1 MVGVIIWTDDL
12 DRLTS
17 FYRDTLEMPLHSV
30 RPNFVAFEWGGM
42 RFSIGT
48 HADVEGPTR
57 EPHRIMINLGVSDI
71 HKVYEKTG
79 KPVIVVV
86 RHFPEFEKIKRAL
99 KKMGKPNRFALLQ
112 KAGIPIQ
119 AGKIYVQV
127 AGMTVRHAQDLITL
141 TATRS
146 FLPEPIRVAH
156 LIAAGMVKGESS
168 GRA

>member
-17 FYRDTLEMPLHSV
+17 FYRDTLEMPVHSV

-71 HKVYEKTG
+71 HKVYEKLTSQG
-79 KPVIVVV
+79 VNFIRP
-86 RHFPEFEKIKRAL
+86 PEQEHWGGWVATFEDPDGNIL
-99 KKMGKPNRFALLQ
+99 QFLQQPNAN
-112 KAGIPIQ
+112 
-119 AGKIYVQV
+119 
-127 AGMTVRHAQDLITL
+127 
-141 TATRS
+141 
-146 FLPEPIRVAH
+146 
-156 LIAAGMVKGESS
+156 
-168 GRA
+168 